1 MQTSAQ
7 DSVVSA
13 RTLQRHGH
21 TVSVIND
28 GKFLMNFRAQPLYKS
43 MVMSELWVWF
53 IGAVSGFCPLH
64 TEAKVLGCAKFQS
77 VVRSM
82 EVARFLEVAF
92 TLSLCKLQSV
102 PQGLSTVER
111 QSASQRVR
119 YGRLHCI
126 EQIVA
131 RSSFRDIDM

>member
-1 MQTSAQ
+1 MG
-7 DSVVSA
+7 V
-13 RTLQRHGH
+13 
-21 TVSVIND
+21 
-28 GKFLMNFRAQPLYKS
+28 
-43 MVMSELWVWF
+43 
-53 IGAVSGFCPLH
+53 VSGFCPLH
-64 TEAKVLGCAKFQS
+64 SAKVLGCAKFQS

-82 EVARFLEVAF
+82 EVVRFSEVAF

-126 EQIVA
+126 QSWKVPTGNSSRIVLN
-131 RSSFRDIDM
+131 SSTLPPMT

>member
-1 MQTSAQ
+1 MG
-7 DSVVSA
+7 V
-13 RTLQRHGH
+13 
-21 TVSVIND
+21 
-28 GKFLMNFRAQPLYKS
+28 
-43 MVMSELWVWF
+43 
-53 IGAVSGFCPLH
+53 VSGFCPLH
-64 TEAKVLGCAKFQS
+64 SAKVLGCAKFQS

-82 EVARFLEVAF
+82 EVVRFSEVAF

-126 EQIVA
+126 SFSVTYNVHLYFEHYFDTEN
-131 RSSFRDIDM
+131 SSLTKLF